1 MAELSESISSLL
13 EASPLALAFV
23 LGLAAIGLAT
33 FALYVVYV
41 AISRREHR

>member
-1 MAELSESISSLL
+1 MAELSESLSSLL

-23 LGLAAIGLAT
+23 LGLAAIALAA

-41 AISRREHR
+41 AVDRRERR